1 MYTGRIVEQASRVRL
16 YTRPLHPYTKALLS
30 SVPSADPTLD
40 SRAGRILITGDPPS
54 PIDPP
59 SGCRFASRCPIAI
72 KRCRSE
78 TPPLVAHEPDHRV
91 ACHRAG
97 DPIEADATHVD

>member
-1 MYTGRIVEQASRVRL
+1 MRL
-16 YTRPLHPYTKALLS
+16 FTRPLHPYTKALLS
-30 SVPSADPTLD
+30 SVPSADPTRD

-59 SGCRFASRCPIAI
+59 SGCRFASRCPIAVE
-72 KRCRSE
+72 RCRSE
-78 TPPLVAHEPDHRV
+78 TPLLADREPGHRV

-97 DPIEADATHVD
+97 EPITA